1 MSKALSPA
9 RYMEKAQRAVEGAR
23 VLFDTGD
30 TEGACSR
37 AYYAMFDAAHAA
49 LRAAGV
55 VAPDAQ
61 IKTHN
66 GLLTLF
72 SKELVQTKR
81 VDADLNKALN
91 QVQQLRLVADYT
103 GDPPELDKAR
113 WAVEQAEAFVAAIRG
128 MIASLKP

>member
-1 MSKALSPA
+1 MSKALTPA

-23 VLFDTGD
+23 VLLDTGD

-103 GDPPELDKAR
+103 GDPPEMEKAR
-113 WAVEQAEAFVAAIRG
+113 WAVEQAETFVAAIRNL
-128 MIASLKP
+128 IAQPKP

>member
-1 MSKALSPA
+1 
-9 RYMEKAQRAVEGAR
+9 MEKAQRAVEGAR
-23 VLFDTGD
+23 VPLDTGD

-55 VAPDAQ
+55 VAPDLQ

-72 SKELVQTKR
+72 SKELVRTKR
-81 VDADLNKALN
+81 VDADLNRALN

-103 GDPPELDKAR
+103 GDPPEMEKTQ
-113 WAVEQAEAFVAAIRG
+113 WAVEQAEAFVAAIRS
-128 MIASLKP
+128 MIEQLNP

>member
-1 MSKALSPA
+1 VSKALTPA

-23 VLFDTGD
+23 VLLDTGD

-49 LRAAGV
+49 LRGAGILT
-55 VAPDAQ
+55 PDAQ

-72 SKELVQTKR
+72 SKELVQTKQ
-81 VDADLNKALN
+81 VDPDLNKALN

-103 GDPPELDKAR
+103 GEQPEMEKAR
-113 WAVEQAEAFVAAIRG
+113 WAVEQAEAFVAAVR
-128 MIASLKP
+128 MVIAQA

>member
-1 MSKALSPA
+1 MIKALTPA

-23 VLFDTGD
+23 VLLDTGD

-49 LRAAGV
+49 LRAAGILT
-55 VAPDAQ
+55 PDAQ

-72 SKELVQTKR
+72 SKELVQTKQ
-81 VDADLNKALN
+81 VDPDLNKALN

-103 GDPPELDKAR
+103 GEQPEMEKAR
-113 WAVEQAEAFVAAIRG
+113 WAVEQAEAFVAAVR
-128 MIASLKP
+128 MVIAQA